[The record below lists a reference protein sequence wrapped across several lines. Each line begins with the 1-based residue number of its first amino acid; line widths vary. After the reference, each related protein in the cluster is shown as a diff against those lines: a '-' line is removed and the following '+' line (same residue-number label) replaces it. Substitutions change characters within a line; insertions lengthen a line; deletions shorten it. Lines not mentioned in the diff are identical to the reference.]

1 MGRFGPGGASTYSPG
16 GCHVGPSR
24 SGIVRPARVDAYQGE
39 DGMKLSTER
48 ILTTHVGS
56 LPRPQ
61 DVSDMLLAKENEA
74 LDDQGAFDAC
84 MVSAVADVVRR
95 QVEAGVDIV
104 SDGEMSKSGYST
116 YVTERLHGFAGDSE
130 RKLPR
135 DLEMFPAFVQRVA
148 AQGEAPQV
156 RRAPCVGEIGIKDEA
171 PLRKDLAN
179 MAAALEAA
187 GAVEGFMNAASPGVI
202 AFFQPNQ
209 YYPTEDAYLDVLCEA
224 MRPEYEAIHAAGLV
238 IQLDCPDL
246 AMTRHSIHKD
256 KSDAEF
262 VAQAERNIEVLNAA
276 LENVPAEAARLHL
289 CWGNYEGPHVCD
301 IALDAIYD
309 TVMKAKPQAI
319 SFEAA
324 NPRHAHEWT
333 VFAER
338 GLPDD
343 KVLIPGVIDS
353 VSNFVEH
360 PELVAERIC
369 RYADIV
375 GRERVL
381 AGGDCGFGTFA
392 GFGRVDSEIVYAK
405 LGALAEGAAIASGRL
420 W

>member
-1 MGRFGPGGASTYSPG
+1 
-16 GCHVGPSR
+16 
-24 SGIVRPARVDAYQGE
+24 
-39 DGMKLSTER
+39 MKLSIDR

-56 LPRPQ
+56 LPRPA
-61 DVSDMLLAKENEA
+61 DVSDMLLAKENETLA
-74 LDDQGAFDAC
+74 DQGAFDAC
-84 MVSAVADVVRR
+84 MTGAVAEVVRR
-95 QVEAGVDIV
+95 QVDAGVDIV

-116 YVTERLHGFAGDSE
+116 YVTERLHGFSGDSA
-130 RKLPR
+130 RKMPKDMEL
-135 DLEMFPAFVQRVA
+135 FPAYVQRVA
-148 AQGEAPQV
+148 AHGEAPQV
-156 RRAPCVGEIGIKDEA
+156 RRAPCVGEISIKDEA

-179 MAAALEAA
+179 MAAALESA

-209 YYPTEDAYLDVLCEA
+209 YYPSEDAYLEVLCEA
-224 MRPEYEAIHAAGLV
+224 MKPEYEAIHAAGLV

-262 VAQAERNIEVLNAA
+262 VAVAERNIEVLNAS

-289 CWGNYEGPHVCD
+289 CWGNYEGPHICD

-333 VFAER
+333 VFQER
-338 GLPDD
+338 GLPED

-360 PELVAERIC
+360 PALVAERIC
-369 RYADIV
+369 RFADIV

-405 LGALAEGAAIASGRL
+405 LGALAEGAALASDRL

>member
-1 MGRFGPGGASTYSPG
+1 
-16 GCHVGPSR
+16 
-24 SGIVRPARVDAYQGE
+24 
-39 DGMKLSTER
+39 MKLSTER

-61 DVSDMLLAKENEA
+61 DVSDMLLAKENETLA
-74 LDDQGAFDAC
+74 DQGAFDAC

-95 QVEAGVDIV
+95 QVDAGVDIV

-130 RKLPR
+130 RKMPR
-135 DLEMFPAFVQRVA
+135 DMEMFPAYVQRVA
-148 AQGEAPQV
+148 AMGEAPQV
-156 RRAPCVGEIGIKDEA
+156 RRAPCVGEISIKDEA

-179 MAAALEAA
+179 MAAALDAA

-209 YYPTEDAYLDVLCEA
+209 YYPSEDAYLDVLCE
-224 MRPEYEAIHAAGLV
+224 MMKPEYEAIHAAGLV

-262 VAQAERNIEVLNAA
+262 VAVAERNIEVLNAS

-324 NPRHAHEWT
+324 NPRHAHEWA
-333 VFAER
+333 VFQER

-360 PELVAERIC
+360 PALVAERIC
-369 RYADIV
+369 RFADIV

-405 LGALAEGAAIASGRL
+405 LGALAEGAAIASDRL

>member
-1 MGRFGPGGASTYSPG
+1 MR
-16 GCHVGPSR
+16 
-24 SGIVRPARVDAYQGE
+24 
-39 DGMKLSTER
+39 LSTER

-61 DVSDMLLAKENEA
+61 DVSDMLIAKDNETLA
-74 LDDQGAFDAC
+74 DQGAFDAC
-84 MVSAVADVVRR
+84 MVSAVAEVVRR
-95 QVEAGVDIV
+95 QVDAGVDIV

-130 RKLPR
+130 RKMPR
-135 DLEMFPAFVQRVA
+135 DLELYPAFVQRVA
-148 AQGEAPQV
+148 AHGEAPQV
-156 RRAPCVGEIGIKDEA
+156 RRAPCVGEISIKDEA

-209 YYPTEDAYLDVLCEA
+209 YYPSEDAYLDVLCE
-224 MRPEYEAIHAAGLV
+224 MMKPEYEAIHAAGLV

-262 VAQAERNIEVLNAA
+262 VALAERNIEVLNAA
-276 LENVPAEAARLHL
+276 LENVPAEAARMHL

-333 VFAER
+333 VFQER
-338 GLPDD
+338 GLPED

-360 PELVAERIC
+360 PALVAERIC
-369 RYADIV
+369 RFADIV

-381 AGGDCGFGTFA
+381 AGADCGFGTFA

-405 LGALAEGAAIASGRL
+405 LGALAEGAAIASDRL

>member
-1 MGRFGPGGASTYSPG
+1 
-16 GCHVGPSR
+16 
-24 SGIVRPARVDAYQGE
+24 
-39 DGMKLSTER
+39 MKLSTER

-61 DVSDMLLAKENEA
+61 DVSDMLLAKENETLA
-74 LDDQGAFDAC
+74 DQGAFDAC

-95 QVEAGVDIV
+95 QVDAGVDIV

-116 YVTERLHGFAGDSE
+116 YVTDRLHGFAGDSA
-130 RKLPR
+130 RKMPR
-135 DLEMFPAFVQRVA
+135 DMEMFPAYVQRVA
-148 AQGEAPQV
+148 AMGEAPQV
-156 RRAPCVGEIGIKDEA
+156 RRAPCVGEISIKDEA

-179 MAAALEAA
+179 MAAALDAT

-209 YYPTEDAYLDVLCEA
+209 YYPSEDAYLDVLCEM

-262 VAQAERNIEVLNAA
+262 VAVAERNIEVLNAS

-324 NPRHAHEWT
+324 NPRHAHEWA
-333 VFAER
+333 VFQER

-360 PELVAERIC
+360 PALVAERIC
-369 RYADIV
+369 RFADIV

-405 LGALAEGAAIASGRL
+405 LGALAEGAALASDRL

>member
-1 MGRFGPGGASTYSPG
+1 
-16 GCHVGPSR
+16 
-24 SGIVRPARVDAYQGE
+24 
-39 DGMKLSTER
+39 MKLSTDR

-56 LPRPQ
+56 LPRPA
-61 DVSDMLLAKENEA
+61 DVSDMLLAKENETLA
-74 LDDQGAFDAC
+74 DQGAFDAC
-84 MVSAVADVVRR
+84 MTGAVAEVVRR
-95 QVEAGVDIV
+95 QVDAGVDIV

-116 YVTERLHGFAGDSE
+116 YVTERLHGFSGDSA
-130 RKLPR
+130 RKMPKDMEL
-135 DLEMFPAFVQRVA
+135 FPAYVQRVA
-148 AQGEAPQV
+148 AHGEAPRV
-156 RRAPCVGEIGIKDEA
+156 RRAPCTGEISIKDEA

-179 MAAALEAA
+179 MAAALESA

-209 YYPTEDAYLDVLCEA
+209 HYPSEDAYLEVLCEA
-224 MRPEYEAIHAAGLV
+224 MKPEYEAIHAAGLV

-262 VAQAERNIEVLNAA
+262 VAVAERNIEVLNAA
-276 LENVPAEAARLHL
+276 LEGVPAEAARLHL
-289 CWGNYEGPHVCD
+289 CWGNYEGPHICD

-333 VFAER
+333 VFQER
-338 GLPDD
+338 GLPED

-360 PELVAERIC
+360 PALVAERIC
-369 RYADIV
+369 RFADIV

-405 LGALAEGAAIASGRL
+405 LGALAEGAAIASDRL

>member
-1 MGRFGPGGASTYSPG
+1 
-16 GCHVGPSR
+16 
-24 SGIVRPARVDAYQGE
+24 
-39 DGMKLSTER
+39 MKLSTER

-61 DVSDMLLAKENEA
+61 DVSDMLLAKENETLA
-74 LDDQGAFDAC
+74 DQGAFDAC

-95 QVEAGVDIV
+95 QVDAGVDIV

-130 RKLPR
+130 RKMPR
-135 DLEMFPAFVQRVA
+135 DMEMFPAYVQRVA
-148 AQGEAPQV
+148 AMGEAPQV
-156 RRAPCVGEIGIKDEA
+156 RRAPCVGEISIKDEA

-209 YYPTEDAYLDVLCEA
+209 YYPSEDAYLDVLREM

-262 VAQAERNIEVLNAA
+262 VAVAERNIEVLNAS

-324 NPRHAHEWT
+324 NPRHAHEWA
-333 VFAER
+333 VFQER
-338 GLPDD
+338 GLPED

-360 PELVAERIC
+360 PALVAERIC
-369 RYADIV
+369 RFADIV

-405 LGALAEGAAIASGRL
+405 LGALAEGAALASDRL

>member
-1 MGRFGPGGASTYSPG
+1 
-16 GCHVGPSR
+16 
-24 SGIVRPARVDAYQGE
+24 
-39 DGMKLSTER
+39 MKLSTER

-61 DVSDMLLAKENEA
+61 DVSDMLLAKENET
-74 LDDQGAFDAC
+74 LTDQGAFDAC

-95 QVEAGVDIV
+95 QVDAGVDIV

-130 RKLPR
+130 RKMPR
-135 DLEMFPAFVQRVA
+135 DMEMFPAYVQRVA
-148 AQGEAPQV
+148 AMGEAPQV
-156 RRAPCVGEIGIKDEA
+156 RRAPCVGEISIKDEA

-209 YYPTEDAYLDVLCEA
+209 YYPSEDAYLEVLCEA
-224 MRPEYEAIHAAGLV
+224 MKPEYEAIHAAGLV

-262 VAQAERNIEVLNAA
+262 VAVAERNIEVLNAS

-333 VFAER
+333 VFQER
-338 GLPDD
+338 GLPED

-360 PELVAERIC
+360 PALVAERIC
-369 RYADIV
+369 RFADIV

-405 LGALAEGAAIASGRL
+405 LGALAEGAALASGRL